1 MLTKDQIAAIR
12 AACMQ
17 LTYRIEV
24 MRRGAEICDRHALS
38 AASLVLHEQV
48 QTLSAQR
55 CSLETLLQEN
65 EVKS

>member
-24 MRRGAEICDRHALS
+24 MRRGSEICDQHSLN
-38 AASLVLHEQV
+38 AAGRVLHEQV

-65 EVKS
+65 EAKP